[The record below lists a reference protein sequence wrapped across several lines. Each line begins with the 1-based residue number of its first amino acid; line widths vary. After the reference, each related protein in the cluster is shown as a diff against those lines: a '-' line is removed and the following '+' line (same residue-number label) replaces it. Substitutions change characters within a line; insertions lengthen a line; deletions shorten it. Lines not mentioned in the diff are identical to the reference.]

1 MWRRYRRTKQVKPS
15 SQRGMTLLEVLV
27 ALAVFATAALGV
39 MRAVSQHLNTLG
51 YLEEK
56 TFAAM
61 VADNELAKVRLSG
74 EIPTS
79 ARRGKSELA
88 GREWYWSIKSTKTAD
103 GYLRALDVTVA
114 TDEARKQ
121 SVIVLRT
128 YVEN

>member
-1 MWRRYRRTKQVKPS
+1 MAVNFKHHR
-15 SQRGMTLLEVLV
+15 QRGMTLLEVLV
-27 ALAVFATAALGV
+27 ALAVFATAALSV
-39 MRAVSQHLNTLG
+39 MKAVSQHLNTLS

-79 ARRGKSELA
+79 AKKGKSELA
-88 GREWYWSIKSTKTAD
+88 GREWYWTIKTTKTAD
-103 GYLRALDVTVA
+103 GFLRALDVTVT
-114 TDEARKQ
+114 TDEARKN
-121 SVIVLRT
+121 SVVTLRT

>member
-1 MWRRYRRTKQVKPS
+1 MNFKRHR
-15 SQRGMTLLEVLV
+15 QRGMTLLEVLV
-27 ALAVFATAALGV
+27 ALAVFATAALSV
-39 MRAVSQHLNTLG
+39 MKAVSQHLNTLS

-79 ARRGKSELA
+79 AKKGKSELA
-88 GREWYWSIKSTKTAD
+88 GREWYWTIKTTKTAD
-103 GYLRALDVTVA
+103 GFLRALDVTVT
-114 TDEARKQ
+114 TDEARKN
-121 SVIVLRT
+121 SVVTLRT

>member
-1 MWRRYRRTKQVKPS
+1 MIRKHPS
-15 SQRGMTLLEVLV
+15 RARGMTLLEVLV
-27 ALAVFATAALGV
+27 ALAVFATAALSV
-39 MRAVSQHLNTLG
+39 MKAVSQHLNTLG

-74 EIPTS
+74 EIPT
-79 ARRGKSELA
+79 AVKRGKSELA

-103 GYLRALDVTVA
+103 GFLRALDVTVA
-114 TDEARKQ
+114 TDAERKQ
-121 SVIVLRT
+121 SIVTLRT

>member
-1 MWRRYRRTKQVKPS
+1 MIRKHPS
-15 SQRGMTLLEVLV
+15 RARGMTLLEVLV
-27 ALAVFATAALGV
+27 ALAVFATAALSV
-39 MRAVSQHLNTLG
+39 MKAVSQHLNTLG

-74 EIPTS
+74 EIPT
-79 ARRGKSELA
+79 AVKLGKSELA

-103 GYLRALDVTVA
+103 GFLRALDVTVA
-114 TDEARKQ
+114 TDAERKQ
-121 SVIVLRT
+121 SIVTLRT

>member
-1 MWRRYRRTKQVKPS
+1 MKQSLIARRA
-15 SQRGMTLLEVLV
+15 RGMTLLEVLV
-27 ALAVFATAALGV
+27 ALAVFATAALSV
-39 MRAVSQHLNTLG
+39 MKAVSQHLNTLG

-61 VADNELAKVRLSG
+61 VADNEMAKIRLSG

-88 GREWYWSIKSTKTAD
+88 GREWYWSITSTQTAD
-103 GYLRALDVTVA
+103 GFLRALDVTVA

-121 SVIVLRT
+121 SVVTLRT

>member
-1 MWRRYRRTKQVKPS
+1 MIRKHPS
-15 SQRGMTLLEVLV
+15 RARGMTLLEVLV
-27 ALAVFATAALGV
+27 ALAVFATAALSV
-39 MRAVSQHLNTLG
+39 MKAVSQHLNTLG

-74 EIPTS
+74 EIPT
-79 ARRGKSELA
+79 AVKRGKSELA

-103 GYLRALDVTVA
+103 GFLRALDVTVA
-114 TDEARKQ
+114 TDAERKL
-121 SVIVLRT
+121 SIVTLRT

>member
-1 MWRRYRRTKQVKPS
+1 MTRKHPS
-15 SQRGMTLLEVLV
+15 RARGMTLLEVLV
-27 ALAVFATAALGV
+27 ALAVFATAALSV
-39 MRAVSQHLNTLG
+39 MKAVSQHLNTLG

-74 EIPTS
+74 EIPT
-79 ARRGKSELA
+79 AVKRGKSELA

-103 GYLRALDVTVA
+103 GFLRALDVTVA
-114 TDEARKQ
+114 TDAERKQ
-121 SVIVLRT
+121 SIVTLRT

>member
-1 MWRRYRRTKQVKPS
+1 MNFKHHR
-15 SQRGMTLLEVLV
+15 QRGMTLLEVLV
-27 ALAVFATAALGV
+27 ALAVFATAALSV
-39 MRAVSQHLNTLG
+39 MKAVSQHLNTLS

-79 ARRGKSELA
+79 AKKGKSELA
-88 GREWYWSIKSTKTAD
+88 GREWYWTIKTTKTAD
-103 GYLRALDVTVA
+103 GFLRALDVTVT
-114 TDEARKQ
+114 TDEARKN
-121 SVIVLRT
+121 SVVTLRT

>member
-1 MWRRYRRTKQVKPS
+1 MIRKHPS
-15 SQRGMTLLEVLV
+15 RARGMTLLEVLV
-27 ALAVFATAALGV
+27 ALAVFATAALSV
-39 MRAVSQHLNTLG
+39 MKAVSQHLNTLG

-74 EIPTS
+74 EIPT
-79 ARRGKSELA
+79 AVKRGKSELA

-103 GYLRALDVTVA
+103 GFLRALDVTVA
-114 TDEARKQ
+114 TDTERKQ
-121 SVIVLRT
+121 SIVTLRT

>member
-1 MWRRYRRTKQVKPS
+1 
-15 SQRGMTLLEVLV
+15 MTLLEVLV
-27 ALAVFATAALGV
+27 ALAVFAVAALSV
-39 MRAVSQHLNTLG
+39 INAVNQHINTLS

-79 ARRGKSELA
+79 VKRGKSELA

-103 GYLRALDVTVA
+103 GYLRALDVTVT
-114 TDEARKQ
+114 TDEARKK
-121 SVIVLRT
+121 SVVTLRT

>member
-1 MWRRYRRTKQVKPS
+1 MTRKLPS
-15 SQRGMTLLEVLV
+15 RARGMTLLEVLV
-27 ALAVFATAALGV
+27 ALAVFATAALSV
-39 MRAVSQHLNTLG
+39 MKAVSQHLNTLG

-74 EIPTS
+74 EIPT
-79 ARRGKSELA
+79 AVKRGKSELA

-103 GYLRALDVTVA
+103 GFLRALDVTVA
-114 TDEARKQ
+114 TDAERKQ
-121 SVIVLRT
+121 SIVTLRT

>member
-1 MWRRYRRTKQVKPS
+1 MSRQ
-15 SQRGMTLLEVLV
+15 QNRGMTLLEVLV
-27 ALAVFATAALGV
+27 ALAVFATAALSV
-39 MRAVSQHLNTLG
+39 MKSVSQHMNTLG

-61 VADNELAKVRLSG
+61 VADNELAKLRLSG
-74 EIPTS
+74 QIPTS
-79 ARRGKSELA
+79 VKRGKSELA
-88 GREWYWSIKSTKTAD
+88 GREWYWSIKSVKTAD

-121 SVIVLRT
+121 SVVTLRT

>member
-1 MWRRYRRTKQVKPS
+1 MKQLSSARRA
-15 SQRGMTLLEVLV
+15 RGLTLLEVLV
-27 ALAVFATAALGV
+27 ALAVFATAALSV
-39 MRAVSQHLNTLG
+39 MKAVSQHLNTLG

-61 VADNELAKVRLSG
+61 VADNEMAKIRLSG

-79 ARRGKSELA
+79 TKRGKSELA
-88 GREWYWSIKSTKTAD
+88 GRDWYWSIKSTQTAD
-103 GYLRALDVTVA
+103 GFLRALDVTVA

-121 SVIVLRT
+121 SVVTLRT

>member
-1 MWRRYRRTKQVKPS
+1 MATHRRH
-15 SQRGMTLLEVLV
+15 QRGLTLLEVLV
-27 ALAVFATAALGV
+27 ALAVFAISALGV
-39 MRAVSQHLNTLG
+39 MKAVSQHLNTLG

-74 EIPTS
+74 EIPSSTK
-79 ARRGKSELA
+79 RGKSELA
-88 GREWYWSIKSTKTAD
+88 GREWYWTIKSTKTAD

-121 SVIVLRT
+121 SVVVLRT